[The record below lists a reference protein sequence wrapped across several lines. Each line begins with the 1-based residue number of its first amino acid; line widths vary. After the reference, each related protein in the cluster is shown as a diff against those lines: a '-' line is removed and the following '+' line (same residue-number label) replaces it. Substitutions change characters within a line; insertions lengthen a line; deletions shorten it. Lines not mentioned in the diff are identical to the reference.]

1 MQHSPAPGRRRSTEH
16 GVHHHQPPQQHDSPP
31 ALSGLPTG
39 TIDGGRRPKTPPDC
53 CAVCGVTETPEWRK
67 GPAGNRSLCNG
78 CGLVGAKRAKEREH
92 VGVPPPTSFEEIE
105 RELEG
110 IGIERFKPSSGR
122 YNLPRGTQQRIRDTQ
137 ARTRAPS
144 SAASSSKTGRPRSRS
159 TKGEKD
165 AAGAL
170 VGLRRA
176 SVSAGTSSQYA
187 SAMAPRSPPS
197 STRGRRSGSLVGE
210 AGPSRPHYKLPAL
223 PPSSAYLSPP
233 GGLGP
238 SSTFSFGHLPT
249 PSSSTSGPSAR
260 PPSPLRAASPVLA
273 MPSPIRISPLTSA
286 RPATPLSSSTSRTF
300 GAPRA
305 PSPSPSMRPM
315 SALAAST
322 NRMSIAHLTSPT
334 LRAPTP
340 PRFEVQRE
348 APAVSLATPTS
359 ALRRRSSSIAGV
371 PCPRPP
377 TATAMA
383 QDKPPMVKR
392 PTA

>member
-1 MQHSPAPGRRRSTEH
+1 MRRLRRIKQDH
-16 GVHHHQPPQQHDSPP
+16 GVHHHQPPQQHHSPP
-31 ALSGLPTG
+31 ALSGLPTV
-39 TIDGGRRPKTPPDC
+39 TVDGGRRPKTPPDC

-92 VGVPPPTSFEEIE
+92 VGVPPPTGFEEIE

-110 IGIERFKPSSGR
+110 IGIERFKPPSGH

-137 ARTRAPS
+137 ARTRAPGS
-144 SAASSSKTGRPRSRS
+144 STSSTQKTGRPPSRS

-176 SVSAGTSSQYA
+176 SVSAGTASQYA

-210 AGPSRPHYKLPAL
+210 AGSSRPHYKLPAL
-223 PPSSAYLSPP
+223 PPSSAYMSPP
-233 GGLGP
+233 GGLG
-238 SSTFSFGHLPT
+238 SSSPFSHGHLPT
-249 PSSSTSGPSAR
+249 PSSSTSGLSAR

-286 RPATPLSSSTSRTF
+286 RPATPLSSSTIRTF

-305 PSPSPSMRPM
+305 PSPSPSTRPM
-315 SALAAST
+315 SALTAST

-334 LRAPTP
+334 QRAPTP

-377 TATAMA
+377 TATVMATA
-383 QDKPPMVKR
+383 QDKPPMVER
-392 PTA
+392 TTA